1 MLCVVR
7 GFGVA
12 ECVAAVLS
20 LGGGEVTAR
29 QQQFAC
35 NFIIPASPTP
45 PLPAL
50 QTLSDMLI
58 AGEGVVGDAG
68 VEEMRVNV
76 HS

>member
-1 MLCVVR
+1 M
-7 GFGVA
+7 A
-12 ECVAAVLS
+12 TVLS

-35 NFIIPASPTP
+35 NFIIPIAADS
-45 PLPAL
+45 LRF
-50 QTLSDMLI
+50 DMLI
-58 AGEGVVGDAG
+58 VAGEGVVGGAG

>member
-1 MLCVVR
+1 M
-7 GFGVA
+7 A
-12 ECVAAVLS
+12 TVLA

-35 NFIIPASPTP
+35 NFIILIAADS
-45 PLPAL
+45 LR
-50 QTLSDMLI
+50 SDDMLI
-58 AGEGVVGDAG
+58 VAGEGVVGDAG